1 MINFK
6 EKSLIILPHL
16 DDEFALTPILNI
28 FLENSN
34 IDKIKILYC
43 SERRTG
49 KNAKNYLKRRTENLK
64 ALELFNIKKN
74 QIIYLNDFCFS
85 DDLELRKNSYKIKN
99 YINKIFENFN
109 FSQALTLSYEG
120 GHPDHDA
127 LAIIVKKFA
136 KNKKINTFF
145 FPAYNYERNF
155 VFPFTIL
162 KPLKSQKNIFKYFSL
177 SKFCWFN
184 SLRISLIYKS
194 EYKAFLKLIPF
205 LIYKTLF
212 SDGIYI
218 SNIIDVDLVDWDK
231 SLCNKRYKKK
241 L

>member
-34 IDKIKILYC
+34 IDKVKILYC
-43 SERRTG
+43 CERRTG
-49 KNAKNYLKRRTENLK
+49 KNAKNFLKRRTENLK

-99 YINKIFENFN
+99 YINKISENFN
-109 FSQALTLSYEG
+109 FAQALTLSYEG

>member
-16 DDEFALTPILNI
+16 DDEFAITPILNI
-28 FLENSN
+28 FSENSN

-43 SERRTG
+43 CERRTG
-49 KNAKNYLKRRTENLK
+49 KNARNYHKRRTENLK

-85 DDLELRKNSYKIKN
+85 DDLELRKNSYKINN

-136 KNKKINTFF
+136 KTKKLNMFF

-162 KPLKSQKNIFKYFSL
+162 KPLKSQKNIFKYFPL

>member
-34 IDKIKILYC
+34 IDKVKILYC
-43 SERRTG
+43 CERRTG
-49 KNAKNYLKRRTENLK
+49 KNAKNYFKRRRENLK

-127 LAIIVKKFA
+127 LAIIVKNFA

-231 SLCNKRYKKK
+231 SLCNKRYKQK